1 MEAQCLQKQRVVAA
15 ATAPSKDA
23 AEPLDDATIHC
34 CEALRGISD
43 ADLWAVTAA
52 TPGPVSG
59 GAVAWALTGAIIA
72 RGIIAPDGGEEKL
85 VAAVAWG
92 TTIARALAVRQQF
105 GQSPTGISAGPFDA
119 DGESPSVLIPKSI
132 LGLRAVDLEK
142 VSTLLDNAKS
152 APDNAP
158 VALVVYGEAP
168 VVVLRGLNDQ
178 SKPAPGTAKPASDAE
193 AIGTLSMAD
202 VRAAVAHLEAAG
214 ALPPRA
220 SKEAASSIETMMSGD
235 EETPRAP
242 DPEFMDRLVN
252 DGSAPRPEATAAT
265 STPLGRES
273 AQIIRQS
280 KLDDE
285 DRAAARAAA
294 EAAMIAEVTRASLVE
309 AALAE
314 RARPERRRNECL
326 MAALVRASTAE
337 DAQHTAEVAAEE
349 AALAAMT
356 YEGKHV
362 AMSTST
368 VIMHLLYTTRSFIKW
383 IWCRQSTPWFSTL
396 YGFFELDP
404 SRLRS

>member
-92 TTIARALAVRQQF
+92 TTIIRAMAVRQQF
-105 GQSPTGISAGPFDA
+105 GQSPAGISAGPFDA

-142 VSTLLDNAKS
+142 VSTLLDNAKF

-158 VALVVYGEAP
+158 IALVVYGEAP

-178 SKPAPGTAKPASDAE
+178 SKPAPGVAKPASDAE

-202 VRAAVAHLEAAG
+202 VRAAVAHFEPWAIV
-214 ALPPRA
+214 P
-220 SKEAASSIETMMSGD
+220 
-235 EETPRAP
+235 
-242 DPEFMDRLVN
+242 
-252 DGSAPRPEATAAT
+252 
-265 STPLGRES
+265 
-273 AQIIRQS
+273 
-280 KLDDE
+280 
-285 DRAAARAAA
+285 
-294 EAAMIAEVTRASLVE
+294 
-309 AALAE
+309 
-314 RARPERRRNECL
+314 
-326 MAALVRASTAE
+326 LVRAVRSR
-337 DAQHTAEVAAEE
+337 EVNTSGPSPRVKLTGPQRWSFGRGASPPRLSFRPPAAK
-349 AALAAMT
+349 L
-356 YEGKHV
+356 G
-362 AMSTST
+362 
-368 VIMHLLYTTRSFIKW
+368 
-383 IWCRQSTPWFSTL
+383 CCP
-396 YGFFELDP
+396 P
-404 SRLRS
+404 SDSKF

>member
-85 VAAVAWG
+85 VAAIAWG

-119 DGESPSVLIPKSI
+119 DGDSPSVLIPKSI

-142 VSTLLDNAKS
+142 VSTLLDNAKF

-178 SKPAPGTAKPASDAE
+178 SKPAPGTAKPASDAGV
-193 AIGTLSMAD
+193 IGALSMVD

-220 SKEAASSIETMMSGD
+220 SKKAASSIETMMSGD

-242 DPEFMDRLVN
+242 DAEFMDRLID
-252 DGSAPRPEATAAT
+252 DGSAPRPEATTAT

-285 DRAAARAAA
+285 DRAAAKAAA
-294 EAAMIAEVTRASLVE
+294 EAAMIAVAT
-309 AALAE
+309 
-314 RARPERRRNECL
+314 RRNPMPLCTFHIQG
-326 MAALVRASTAE
+326 A
-337 DAQHTAEVAAEE
+337 
-349 AALAAMT
+349 
-356 YEGKHV
+356 
-362 AMSTST
+362 
-368 VIMHLLYTTRSFIKW
+368 
-383 IWCRQSTPWFSTL
+383 CRRGPGCPF
-396 YGFFELDP
+396 
-404 SRLRS
+404 RH

>member
-85 VAAVAWG
+85 VAAIAWG

-105 GQSPTGISAGPFDA
+105 GQSPAGISAGPFDA

-142 VSTLLDNAKS
+142 VSTLLDNAKF

-193 AIGTLSMAD
+193 AIGALSMAD

-220 SKEAASSIETMMSGD
+220 RKAASSIETIMSGD
-235 EETPRAP
+235 EEAPRAP
-242 DPEFMDRLVN
+242 DTEFMDRLIN
-252 DGSAPRPEATAAT
+252 DGSAPRPEATTAT

-285 DRAAARAAA
+285 DRAAAKAAA
-294 EAAMIAEVTRASLVE
+294 EAAMIAVAT
-309 AALAE
+309 
-314 RARPERRRNECL
+314 RRNPMPLCTFHIQG
-326 MAALVRASTAE
+326 A
-337 DAQHTAEVAAEE
+337 
-349 AALAAMT
+349 
-356 YEGKHV
+356 
-362 AMSTST
+362 
-368 VIMHLLYTTRSFIKW
+368 
-383 IWCRQSTPWFSTL
+383 CRRGPGCPF
-396 YGFFELDP
+396 
-404 SRLRS
+404 RH